1 MMNENKIKSYQFGPF
16 RLETQWQRL
25 FRGETIIPLTRK
37 RYEILLL
44 LVENAG
50 TVLHKDEIIRKIWQN
65 QVVEESNLTQHIYV
79 LRRLIEDDPRTPQYI
94 LTIPGEGYQFHPL
107 VRVFSGNELS
117 MAPAMASAPPEAGDL
132 PQLPAGQ
139 GLEVA
144 SDAGADQTLVAR
156 LKGWRMSIRP
166 LWVGGLLLLTG
177 LLIAVLIFLFRQGL
191 DKSPPANPVISPLLT
206 IPGIK
211 SSLTY
216 SADGKFLAFIS
227 DAENANIPDVYVKIA
242 SSGDPVRIT
251 NSVAGEFYVAWSP
264 DGRELAFLRWS
275 PDRPDAYQLMVA
287 PALGGMEREI
297 AQVEGGLSWSPDG
310 RYFAVTASEQADGP
324 IGIFLLA
331 VDGQSRQ
338 ALSVPERRRTFDST
352 PRFSP
357 DGKQVAFVRWIN
369 SNTGDLHVVTVS
381 NRETRQ
387 LTFDQ
392 RTISD
397 LQWAPDGKSIFFASN
412 RNGNQ
417 RLWEIPAGG
426 GTPDLIN
433 TVPADILNFTISPL
447 NNGRHHLAYSQ
458 KINDTTTEV
467 YEIGQGGGAVSV
479 CLLNSSRTD
488 DSPQWSPDGEQIAFI
503 SNRSGYDEIWVARS
517 NCTQPTQLTSLKSN
531 DVGSPRWSP
540 DGRMIIFD
548 QVIQGQADIMRVE
561 VSTGKVLRMTADVAN
576 DRLPAWSN
584 DGQWIYFTSD
594 RNGRDQIW
602 KMPTEGGSTIQLT
615 QNGGFEPMEAPDG
628 KTVYYTKSHFLW
640 QKDLISGTESQVRE
654 LINVPVRRYWHIGP
668 KHIYYSP
675 QNPPGRP
682 TVFKLN
688 LASRQISKVTEIG
701 GFAHRFVP
709 GLSVTTNEDRLVA
722 SYIGYRF
729 SDILVIENWR

>member
-251 NSVAGEFYVAWSP
+251 KSVAGEFYVAWSP
-264 DGRELAFLRWS
+264 DGRELAFLR
-275 PDRPDAYQLMVA
+275 
-287 PALGGMEREI
+287 
-297 AQVEGGLSWSPDG
+297 
-310 RYFAVTASEQADGP
+310 
-324 IGIFLLA
+324 
-331 VDGQSRQ
+331 
-338 ALSVPERRRTFDST
+338 
-352 PRFSP
+352 
-357 DGKQVAFVRWIN
+357 
-369 SNTGDLHVVTVS
+369 
-381 NRETRQ
+381 
-387 LTFDQ
+387 
-392 RTISD
+392 
-397 LQWAPDGKSIFFASN
+397 
-412 RNGNQ
+412 
-417 RLWEIPAGG
+417 
-426 GTPDLIN
+426 
-433 TVPADILNFTISPL
+433 
-447 NNGRHHLAYSQ
+447 
-458 KINDTTTEV
+458 
-467 YEIGQGGGAVSV
+467 
-479 CLLNSSRTD
+479 
-488 DSPQWSPDGEQIAFI
+488 
-503 SNRSGYDEIWVARS
+503 
-517 NCTQPTQLTSLKSN
+517 
-531 DVGSPRWSP
+531 
-540 DGRMIIFD
+540 
-548 QVIQGQADIMRVE
+548 
-561 VSTGKVLRMTADVAN
+561 
-576 DRLPAWSN
+576 
-584 DGQWIYFTSD
+584 
-594 RNGRDQIW
+594 
-602 KMPTEGGSTIQLT
+602 
-615 QNGGFEPMEAPDG
+615 
-628 KTVYYTKSHFLW
+628 
-640 QKDLISGTESQVRE
+640 
-654 LINVPVRRYWHIGP
+654 
-668 KHIYYSP
+668 
-675 QNPPGRP
+675 
-682 TVFKLN
+682 
-688 LASRQISKVTEIG
+688 
-701 GFAHRFVP
+701 
-709 GLSVTTNEDRLVA
+709 
-722 SYIGYRF
+722 
-729 SDILVIENWR
+729 